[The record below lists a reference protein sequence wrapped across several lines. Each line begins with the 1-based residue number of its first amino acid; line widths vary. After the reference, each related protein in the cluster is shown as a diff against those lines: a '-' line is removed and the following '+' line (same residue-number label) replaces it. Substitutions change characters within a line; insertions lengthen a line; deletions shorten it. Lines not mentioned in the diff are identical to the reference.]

1 MTNER
6 LSSETKSQAVVL
18 LEEIKALLRPRF
30 SLRFLGLDG
39 RWKDLNPPRFLTLS
53 EDHYERLIRGSRG
66 VSSRYKRDLLDKTT
80 ELYKLSMKPS
90 KESGLEKWLENSHG

>member
-1 MTNER
+1 MED
-6 LSSETKSQAVVL
+6 
-18 LEEIKALLRPRF
+18 IKELLRPRF
-30 SLRFLGLDG
+30 SLRFLELDG

-53 EDHYERLIRGSRG
+53 EGHYQRLIMGSRG
-66 VSSRYKRDLLDKTT
+66 LRSRYKRDLLEKIT